1 MFKMTKVNTEM
12 ANTEKTNTE
21 KTNTEKTNTE
31 MMNTT
36 NESTK
41 ASVGAAEE
49 VVRNSVVKCGR
60 TPLKSGGE
68 LVVGSSGRHIEYFFP
83 GPDKRYGGVHITIPG
98 EQITDYI
105 SAWKENFA
113 RYSELK
119 AENDRKNV
127 VETGRLRMVI
137 RTGYMEGVY
146 LRGNHM
152 RVTREEQLEQIV
164 KDYESALDTQD
175 PEKCTQ

>member
-12 ANTEKTNTE
+12 ANTEMANT
-21 KTNTEKTNTE
+21 K

-41 ASVGAAEE
+41 ASSGAAEE
-49 VVRNSVVKCGR
+49 YVRNSVVKCGR

-98 EQITDYI
+98 AQITDYI

-119 AENDRKNV
+119 AENNRKNV

-152 RVTREEQLEQIV
+152 RVTTEEQLEQIV
-164 KDYESALDTQD
+164 KDYESALDTQG

>member
-12 ANTEKTNTE
+12 ANN
-21 KTNTEKTNTE
+21 EKTNTE

-36 NESTK
+36 NESKK
-41 ASVGAAEE
+41 ASSGATEE
-49 VVRNSVVKCGR
+49 VVRNPVVKCGR

-68 LVVGSSGRHIEYFFP
+68 LVVGNSGRHIEYFFP

-98 EQITDYI
+98 AQIADYI

-164 KDYESALDTQD
+164 KDYESALDTQG
-175 PEKCTQ
+175 PEKCTE

>member
-1 MFKMTKVNTEM
+1 MTKTEMTKTEM

-21 KTNTEKTNTE
+21 MTNTEKTNTE
-31 MMNTT
+31 MTNST

-41 ASVGAAEE
+41 ASEGAAEE
-49 VVRNSVVKCGR
+49 DVRNSVLKCGR
-60 TPLKSGGE
+60 IQLKSGGE

-98 EQITDYI
+98 AQITDYI

-113 RYSELK
+113 RYNELK
-119 AENDRKNV
+119 VENNRKNV

-152 RVTREEQLEQIV
+152 RVTREKQLEQIV

-175 PEKCTQ
+175 SEKCTE